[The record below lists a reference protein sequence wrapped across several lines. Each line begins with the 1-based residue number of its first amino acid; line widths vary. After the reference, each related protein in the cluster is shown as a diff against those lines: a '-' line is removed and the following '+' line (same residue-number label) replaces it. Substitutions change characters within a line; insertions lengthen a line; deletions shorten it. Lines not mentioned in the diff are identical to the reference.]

1 MTDRTRLLRRGL
13 LVAALSLAPLGLLG
27 GCAGLVGRDR
37 GGDRGAYALQPG
49 RASPGPRVAWQ
60 LVVEQ
65 PQAPSLLD
73 RNRIALQRPDGQL
86 AYFAEASWS
95 DRLTALVQSLLL
107 QTFGDSGR
115 IVGLA
120 GDALTLQAD
129 YQLRCGIRAFQAVY
143 AATGQAPEIR
153 IALGAQLVRLPQRV
167 AVQARLF
174 EARATAERDG
184 MAAIAAA
191 FDTAFTEIQG
201 ALVDWTLDSGE
212 ADYRSRG

>member
-1 MTDRTRLLRRGL
+1 MTDPTRLHRRGL
-13 LVAALSLAPLGLLG
+13 LLAALSLAPLGLLG
-27 GCAGLVGRDR
+27 GCAGLVARGR
-37 GGDRGAYALQPG
+37 GGDRGAYSLRAG
-49 RASPGPRVAWQ
+49 RSAPGPRVAWQ

-86 AYFAEASWS
+86 AYFAEANWS
-95 DRLTALVQSLLL
+95 DRLTALIQSLLL

-120 GDALTLQAD
+120 GDALTLRAD
-129 YQLRCGIRAFQAVY
+129 YQLRCEVRAFQAVY
-143 AATGQAPEIR
+143 AAEGQAPEIR
-153 IALGAQLVRLPQRV
+153 VALGAQLVRLPQRV

-174 EARATAERDG
+174 EARVTAERDA
-184 MAAIAAA
+184 MVAIAAA
-191 FDTAFTEIQG
+191 FDTAFAEVQG